1 VLIRQPLGLLLYLD
15 SAKEMIH
22 PAFDLRRRVPVRGG
36 VQAIGCTKLTGEEF
50 ELRL

>member
-22 PAFDLRRRVPVRGG
+22 PAFDLRKRVVVWRG
-36 VQAIGCTKLTGEEF
+36 VQAIVCKKTH
-50 ELRL
+50 R